1 MLCARLA
8 ASTRHP
14 SSAIKAQLIVRSV
27 TFLSWWDRRH
37 TAACGA
43 CVSTSTNHRLQP
55 RYHDFLITSAAADAC
70 TTAQATQ
77 QTLSSDLFLPADGFR
92 DTALGISVLMK
103 RTMSAAMAPPL
114 PRASLHFRHC
124 PLKF

>member
-14 SSAIKAQLIVRSV
+14 SSAIKAQLMVRSV

-43 CVSTSTNHRLQP
+43 SVNSCTNHRLQ

-70 TTAQATQ
+70 ATAQATQ

-114 PRASLHFRHC
+114 LRASLHFRPC

>member
-1 MLCARLA
+1 MRKACRE
-8 ASTRHP
+8 HP
-14 SSAIKAQLIVRSV
+14 TPFISDQGPTHSEIRDVLVVVGQTPHCCLRRKCQL
-27 TFLSWWDRRH
+27 
-37 TAACGA
+37 
-43 CVSTSTNHRLQP
+43 
-55 RYHDFLITSAAADAC
+55 LITSAAADAC